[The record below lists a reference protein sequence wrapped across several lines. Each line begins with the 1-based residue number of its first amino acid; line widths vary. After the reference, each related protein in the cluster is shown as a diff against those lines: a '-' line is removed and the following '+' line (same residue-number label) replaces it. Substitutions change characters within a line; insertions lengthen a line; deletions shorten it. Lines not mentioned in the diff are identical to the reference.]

1 MEAKG
6 WNPTVS
12 QQGAPDDGG
21 DAGDGS
27 VSVAHDGA
35 ILRIV
40 LDRPGRRNSLS
51 HLMIDQLVAALTQAA
66 TDDALRAVH
75 IRGSGED
82 FCSGADWVATNSG
95 GQERSDSGNGSGGQ
109 ERSDSGN
116 GSGEQRSDSGA
127 TSGRD
132 RPRTGDLVRRI
143 PLTANRVIELVQ
155 SIALPVVCTVRG
167 WAVGLGCNLALAADF
182 AVAADDAVFWEPFLV
197 RGFSPD
203 SGSTWLLP
211 RLVGV
216 ARARRMLLLGEKVS
230 GADAVDWGLI
240 HHAAAAA
247 DLESVTEEL
256 LARLASGPTV
266 ALGLAKQAINAGQH
280 ATLDQAMKQELFNLE
295 LSSRTKDFK
304 EGLAAFRDRRPPDFQ
319 GR

>member
-1 MEAKG
+1 M
-6 WNPTVS
+6 S
-12 QQGAPDDGG
+12 QQGARDNAG
-21 DAGDGS
+21 DPGDGS
-27 VSVAHDGA
+27 VSAAHDGP

-40 LDRPGRRNSLS
+40 LDRRGRRNSLS
-51 HLMIDQLVAALTQAA
+51 HHMIDQFVAALTEAA
-66 TDDALRAVH
+66 TDDGLRAVH
-75 IRGSGED
+75 VRGAGDD
-82 FCSGADWVATNSG
+82 FCSGADWVTTNTG
-95 GQERSDSGNGSGGQ
+95 GQERSVSG
-109 ERSDSGN
+109 ERS
-116 GSGEQRSDSGA
+116 GA
-127 TSGRD
+127 E

-143 PLTANRVIELVQ
+143 PLTAHRVIELIQ
-155 SIALPVVCTVRG
+155 TIALPVVCTVRG

-182 AVAADDAVFWEPFLV
+182 TVAADDAVFWEPFLA

-230 GADAVDWGLI
+230 GTDAVDWGLI

-247 DLESVTEEL
+247 DLESATEEL
-256 LARLASGPTV
+256 LARLAAGPTV